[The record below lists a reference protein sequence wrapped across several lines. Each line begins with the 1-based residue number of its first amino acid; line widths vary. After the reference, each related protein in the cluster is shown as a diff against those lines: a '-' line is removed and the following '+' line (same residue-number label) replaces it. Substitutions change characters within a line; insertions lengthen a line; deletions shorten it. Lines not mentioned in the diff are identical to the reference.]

1 MKIKQALKN
10 IWNKILD
17 IIFPEDF
24 KCILCGKELSADGYF
39 CDDCLNEKDNM
50 IFNLGNRC
58 EICDTQILPENK
70 ICDNC
75 KERKSHHNLYFKKC
89 FCPLNYQSKV
99 RSAILKLKEDNAKY
113 LVKPFAELIFNR
125 LKAEKLQ
132 LDIITFVPSHKKTI
146 RRRGYNQAKLLAEH
160 LSTLLNVPCIELL
173 EKNVYTKKQKK
184 LDYNKRQENLKDSM
198 RLLDKEIIK
207 GKNILIVDDVITTC
221 ATINTCASLMPKA
234 KNIYATAI
242 ARRNLNTNFTK
253 NDQKT
258 LGNM

>member
-1 MKIKQALKN
+1 MKIKQNFKN
-10 IWNKILD
+10 LWNKILD
-17 IIFPEDF
+17 IIFPDNF
-24 KCILCGKELSADGYF
+24 KCILCGKELSNDGYF
-39 CDDCLNEKDNM
+39 CDECLYEKDNA

-75 KERKSHHNLYFKKC
+75 KDRKSHRNLYFKKC
-89 FCPLNYQSKV
+89 FCPLNYQGRV

-125 LKAEKLQ
+125 LKNENLQ

-146 RRRGYNQAKLLAEH
+146 RRRGYNQAKLLAEY
-160 LSTLLNVPCIELL
+160 LATMLKIPCKELL

-184 LDYNKRQENLKDSM
+184 LDYNSRQENIKNSM
-198 RLLDKEIIK
+198 RLINKEIIK

-234 KNIYATAI
+234 KNIYAVAI
-242 ARRNLNTNFTK
+242 ARRNLAINYTK
-253 NDQKT
+253 
-258 LGNM
+258 

>member
-1 MKIKQALKN
+1 MKIKQTLKN

-24 KCILCGKELSADGYF
+24 KCILCGKELSAHGYF
-39 CDDCLNEKDNM
+39 CDDCLNQKYNM

-58 EICDTQILPENK
+58 EICDTQILTENK
-70 ICDNC
+70 ICDHC
-75 KERKSHHNLYFKKC
+75 KDRLSHRNLYFEKC
-89 FCPLNYQSKV
+89 FCPLNYQSNV
-99 RSAILKLKEDNAKY
+99 RRAILKFKEDNAKY

-132 LDIITFVPSHKKTI
+132 IDIITFVPSHKKTV
-146 RRRGYNQAKLLAEH
+146 RRRGYNQAKLLAEQ
-160 LSTLLNVPCIELL
+160 LSILLNIPCIELL
-173 EKNVYTKKQKK
+173 EKNVYTKRQKK

-198 RLLDKEIIK
+198 RLLDKDIIK

-234 KNIYATAI
+234 KNIYATAV
-242 ARRNLNTNFTK
+242 ARRNLFVDYT
-253 NDQKT
+253 QKT
-258 LGNM
+258 KKY